1 MVYMG
6 YYGKIPYS
14 FQHRFL
20 NYKGKVGLSRC
31 RKGRGR
37 IAPAGVH

>member
-6 YYGKIPYS
+6 YYGKISDP

-20 NYKGKVGLSRC
+20 NYKRKVGLSRC
-31 RKGRGR
+31 RKGWG
-37 IAPAGVH
+37 G